1 MRWSSLR
8 TVAAEELRGLW
19 RRGWGPWVLL
29 GISLILSVAAV
40 AMAYTSQI
48 NLLDALEGMTVLVKI
63 TLGVGLALM
72 LFAAADSIS
81 GERDRASLESYL
93 LTPIDGRS
101 LVFGKAIAAWTWWVA
116 VLIVSLPYLWIL
128 GTGLG
133 MRARGVAVSMLAGLA
148 MSVLLVVWGSLF
160 SLRSSSSTS
169 SVGAAVISV
178 LVLAVPGQIPG
189 AVLRGPVGTAVKAI
203 DPVTAGLEFVDR
215 VLVAEIPFGEA
226 LPWLLSPL
234 AWAVLSALVLF
245 RMSRVVPLEPRP

>member
-1 MRWSSLR
+1 MKWTSLR
-8 TVAAEELRGLW
+8 TVTAEELKALW
-19 RRGWGPWVLL
+19 RRGWGPWVML
-29 GISLILSVAAV
+29 GVSVVLSVAAV
-40 AMAYTSQI
+40 AMAYTSRI

-81 GERDRASLESYL
+81 GERDRASLESCL
-93 LTPIDGRS
+93 LTPVDGRS
-101 LVFGKAIAAWTWWVA
+101 LVFGKAVAAWTWWASVF
-116 VLIVSLPYLWIL
+116 LVSIPYLWIL

-133 MRARGVAVSMLAGLA
+133 MRARGVAVSLLAGFV
-148 MSVLLVVWGSLF
+148 MSVLIVIWGSLF
-160 SLRSSSSTS
+160 SLHSSSSTS

-178 LVLAVPGQIPG
+178 LALAVPGQIPG
-189 AVLRGPVGTAVKAI
+189 AVFRGSVGTAVKAI

-234 AWAVLSALVLF
+234 AWAVVSAFVLL
-245 RMSRVVPLEPRP
+245 RMSRVVALEPRS